1 MLSLNNVQLRE
12 CVCEET
18 YTIKSTRVFVKFKAL
33 WLVRG
38 EKHY

>member
-1 MLSLNNVQLRE
+1 MCSYVN
-12 CVCEET
+12 VCEET

-33 WLVRG
+33 CLVRG